1 MPITLTTPSVQAAIA
16 FVVVLSVTHTID
28 AGGPTQTTIVW
39 AQSDA
44 NGDVIGG
51 PGSMR
56 SEVLSGAALTTFRS
70 TAGTERVKAYAAL
83 QTLHPEFAGT
93 VT

>member
-1 MPITLTTPSVQAAIA
+1 MPITLTTPSAPTPIA

-28 AGGPTQTTIVW
+28 AGGPTQTSIVW
-39 AQSDA
+39 AQSDV
-44 NGDVIGG
+44 NGNLTGG
-51 PGSMR
+51 PGATR
-56 SEVLSGAALTTFRS
+56 SEVLSPAALTTFRS